1 MAPRMRDPYYPQ
13 LHPPPFY
20 HPAVKRRVP
29 SPRAPLPQARLKTP
43 FELFAAEHQV
53 PQERGGNANITEYSV
68 DVDAEWEK
76 LSPEQ
81 KQVWEA
87 RYGRQVL
94 EQQDLAKS
102 SHGPTVEDLDEDLTG
117 DWSTDTDGPPRRS
130 PLKERKSSK
139 KKKSARLRTKIP
151 HVKASDSGQESVA
164 GSKPVTKSKVKYR
177 TELYRSKKD
186 VDGNLVSDYF
196 RTTFHDQPPK
206 LQWTTTP
213 GADAAPEPVDD
224 TLPIFEVTTFLAAP
238 AQLNFN
244 FKGWDTMG
252 GLGGGPPMMP
262 GLDPYVDPYDNR
274 YPMPPP
280 MPPTLHRSQMPP
292 REVRFNGVDSLST
305 PSEDDFLDEESELDP
320 DKPIE
325 IEGEA
330 GTILEIHSPLIIDA
344 IQKVGPG
351 YPGLALEGSSLTVTE
366 PFAAFIHFR
375 EQVRGYYDPLDP
387 VTKKPDAVEE
397 TPFAIPSSSE
407 SKAPESLSDDIRQ
420 EGADHVKELYQFMD
434 HLYLKSV
441 TSERERWTLDVPM
454 CTFEWSWLLFPP
466 GTIIYEPTAANAPVS
481 KAFVVKRFKF
491 QGLFDESR
499 RTHTA
504 SVNPHRLKSRQDP
517 HFKNHLEKIIIV
529 GYYLRHDGRKWMSQ
543 TREFKIFPF
552 KGEKRIIDLPVYP
565 AKYFDDP
572 ESATRKRLIQRG
584 KRYHSLSS
592 RGQFE
597 YHGETLSGARRRLEG
612 RIMVDSE
619 TYYYDRGLTR
629 KTKNIEAAP
638 YRRSNR
644 DVVEVEERN
653 SDSDQRSYYSAS
665 SSATNSDAEPFNI
678 IKESTSRRR
687 RAPRTSRRGRPQ
699 IQDLLDGA
707 KEQTDEADKFFM
719 ICHSELRAWVLK
731 ERDWVRL
738 SVESV
743 FPCNFDERMI
753 DDLQITPGAKRLIQ
767 AFSQSYSMSLGSPVE
782 QKPSLSSAGWSA
794 DFVPGKG
801 RGQIM
806 LLHGRPGVG
815 KTTCAE
821 CIAELTKRP
830 LLTITCGDL
839 GTNSYLVEQELTR
852 WLRLGALW
860 NAVLL
865 FDEADVFLES
875 REHGDIER
883 NSLVSVFLRA
893 LEYYQG
899 LMFLTTNR
907 IGMFDEAILSR
918 VHVILHF
925 PDLTDI
931 ERAKI
936 WDTSFR
942 KLAEER
948 QNIKVDFSLYDFAYR
963 EPSIKKLNWNGREIR
978 NAFNTMVAL
987 AEFDAH
993 VNNRYSKD
1001 GKVEVRREHL
1011 QEVAMMSGDFKKY
1024 MKSLRGMGSAG
1035 YAKGLGLRD
1044 DEFGNEA
1051 EKNKKKKKIDEFD
1064 DEDQE

>member
-1 MAPRMRDPYYPQ
+1 MAPRMREGYYPRM
-13 LHPPPFY
+13 HVPPMPS
-20 HPAVKRRVP
+20 RRRP
-29 SPRAPLPQARLKTP
+29 SPKAPNIPMPPKTP
-43 FELFAAEHQV
+43 FELFAAECQV
-53 PQERGGNANITEYSV
+53 PRDVGGEVEFSK
-68 DVDAEWEK
+68 DVQAEWDQ

-81 KQVWEA
+81 RQVWEA
-87 RYGRQVL
+87 QYGRQVL
-94 EQQDLAKS
+94 EYQKASTSPSNHNSIVDVIDDL
-102 SHGPTVEDLDEDLTG
+102 EDDAQG
-117 DWSTDTDGPPRRS
+117 SWSTDSDAPGHRM
-130 PLKERKSSK
+130 PLKETKISRG
-139 KKKSARLRTKIP
+139 SARLRTNHPRSSQDKGSGADASAEPKAIINSKI
-151 HVKASDSGQESVA
+151 
-164 GSKPVTKSKVKYR
+164 KYR
-177 TELYRSKKD
+177 TELYRVKKD
-186 VDGNLVSDYF
+186 MDGNLISDYTKST
-196 RTTFHDQPPK
+196 RHDEPPK
-206 LQWTTTP
+206 LKLTSTP
-213 GADAAPEPVDD
+213 LADAAPEPVDE

-238 AQLNFN
+238 PALNFKDWMKEN
-244 FKGWDTMG
+244 DGFDRQ
-252 GLGGGPPMMP
+252 PMMP
-262 GLDPYVDPYDNR
+262 GYAPYD
-274 YPMPPP
+274 PMMGPGPARIAPPP
-280 MPPTLHRSQMPP
+280 PP
-292 REVRFNGVDSLST
+292 RPRRTRFTVVDSAT
-305 PSEDDFLDEESELDP
+305 PSDDDFQDDESELDP

-366 PFAAFIHFR
+366 PFCAFMHFR
-375 EQVRGYYDPLDP
+375 DQVKGYY
-387 VTKKPDAVEE
+387 E
-397 TPFAIPSSSE
+397 PSNGLGEPEVSAKGSTT
-407 SKAPESLSDDIRQ
+407 SFKAAPNAANLKAPQGLPADTRHD
-420 EGADHVKELYQFMD
+420 GAEHVGELYQFLD

-441 TSERERWTLDVPM
+441 QCERDRWERDVPM
-454 CTFEWSWLLFPP
+454 CTFEWAWLLFPP
-466 GTIIYEPTAANAPVS
+466 QTLIYEPKSLDSPVS
-481 KAFVVKRFKF
+481 KAFRVKSFRF

-499 RTHTA
+499 RSHTP

-529 GYYLRHDGRKWMSQ
+529 ASYLKHDGRKWMSL
-543 TREFKIFPF
+543 TKEFKIFPF
-552 KGEKRIIDLPVYP
+552 KGEKRIVDLPAYP

-572 ESATRKRLIQRG
+572 DSATRKRLIQRG
-584 KRYHSLSS
+584 KRYHSLAS

-597 YHGETLSGARRRLEG
+597 YHGETLSGARRRLDG

-619 TYYYDRGLTR
+619 TYHYDRGLTR
-629 KTKNIEAAP
+629 NSRTVRDVSP
-638 YRRSNR
+638 YRRSR
-644 DVVEVEERN
+644 DIEVIEDRG

-665 SSATNSDAEPFNI
+665 DSGTDSDDGPFNI
-678 IKESTSRRR
+678 VKETTSRSRRR
-687 RAPRTSRRGRPQ
+687 TPRRSRRGRPQ
-699 IQDLLDGA
+699 IQARLDGA
-707 KEQTDEADKFFM
+707 TDGDEDVDELFM
-719 ICHSELRAWVLK
+719 ICHSELRAYVLK

-738 SVESV
+738 SVESISD
-743 FPCNFDERMI
+743 CSFDERMI
-753 DDLQITPGAKRLIQ
+753 DDLQITGGAKRLIQ
-767 AFSQSYSMSLGSPVE
+767 AFSQSYTMSLGSPVE
-782 QKPSLSSAGWSA
+782 LKKPTLPPTAWSA

-925 PDLTDI
+925 PDLTDT

-948 QNIKVDFSLYDFAYR
+948 PNIKIDFSLYDLAYR
-963 EPSIKKLNWNGREIR
+963 DENIKKLNWNGREIR
-978 NAFNTMVAL
+978 NAFNTMIAL

-993 VNNRYSKD
+993 QNNKYSKE

-1011 QEVAMMSGDFKKY
+1011 QEVAMMSGSFKKY

-1035 YAKGLGLRD
+1035 YAKSAGLRD
-1044 DEFGNEA
+1044 DEFGNEG
-1051 EKNKKKKKIDEFD
+1051 EGKKEVRRTGTGQWDE
-1064 DEDQE
+1064 E